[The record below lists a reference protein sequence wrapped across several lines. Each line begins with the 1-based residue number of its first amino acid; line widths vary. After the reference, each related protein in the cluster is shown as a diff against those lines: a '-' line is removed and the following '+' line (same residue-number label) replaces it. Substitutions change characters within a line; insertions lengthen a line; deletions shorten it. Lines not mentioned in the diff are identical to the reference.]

1 MVGILNTFC
10 LFQGDTGIRKFNSEN
25 KIKILKLIQA
35 YHVET
40 FDNLKKTLVLL
51 KLSVNS
57 IIIHQLFGYM

>member
-10 LFQGDTGIRKFNSEN
+10 LFQGDTRIRKFNSEN

-40 FDNLKKTLVLL
+40 PEKDF
-51 KLSVNS
+51 SFIEAFS
-57 IIIHQLFGYM
+57 